1 MNLYKTIPLYALQL
15 LFFVLIGYNPSAQ
28 NPKKISSDS
37 LKFTAV
43 QLTEISIRSAETL
56 IYTENI
62 LENLISDEEIAR
74 LKLSNDSIL
83 TRIYKEN
90 EDFFNNNIESN
101 SIRYLETCWLRIKNQ
116 KTIIENEKNQLS
128 EILNDL
134 AYSIEFL
141 NDEKEIWSKTKQ
153 EIVGSGFSET
163 LIERLD
169 LISEKLSD
177 ALTIVSQQAE
187 EVVESLDRSS
197 ELSIKMD
204 IILDN
209 LQKSIRDL
217 KEQRLQ
223 NDYPNI
229 FSLDYNN
236 ENLKFIE
243 AYRFS
248 LNTEWEE
255 LKSYLSSRTNEIII
269 TLILLVLLLYLFYK
283 NQILFAN
290 YQKNTENIYK
300 RKLGVILSN
309 PINSALI
316 FALLSTIVIFSDR
329 PPAFRDMVILIFI
342 IPTIVLMRTLLD
354 KKLIIFVY
362 GFSVLVFL
370 FMIFLMLPP
379 ENIIFRYNLLFVAIA
394 EIYLIGLFQ
403 FQTLKKLTFPK
414 HISVTLRYLGIMFL
428 IIAIVGFISAL
439 TGNVMLSKSFLL
451 AVNFTIMASGLLY
464 IAVLIVKGLFI
475 SVIESSAAQNVNFI
489 KNHGIFLKKRILQI
503 INTATTFYILYL
515 LLDRLSFWNKPKE
528 SFLGFLNKQIKVGE
542 IQFSIGT
549 VLIFFI
555 VIYVSIL
562 VSKIIQVILE
572 GDILDRM
579 SLKRG
584 MPHTIS
590 MLVRYTLITFGVFLG
605 ISATGIQLSSMTV
618 IIGAF
623 SVGIGFGLQNIFYN
637 VVSGLILLFDRP
649 IKIGDTIEVGTLIGR
664 VTHVGIRTS
673 NIKTFDGA
681 EVIVPNGQLI
691 SNEVINWTLSDQQ
704 RRIEVLM
711 SVSYN
716 SDTNKV
722 SELLMEVIKQHKD
735 VMIYPQPQVLFKQL
749 GESALNFRLL
759 FWTESIDE
767 WLRIQSEVTFKA
779 FNKLKENNIEIPFP
793 QRDLHLKSIDDGI
806 NVNAT
811 PTNNK

>member
-1 MNLYKTIPLYALQL
+1 MNLYKTILRFALKL
-15 LFFVLIGYNPSAQ
+15 LFFVLIGYNISAQ
-28 NPKKISSDS
+28 NPKRISSDS

-62 LENLISDEEIAR
+62 LANLISDEEIAR

-83 TRIYKEN
+83 IRIYNEN
-90 EDFFNNNIESN
+90 EDFLNNKTASNNI
-101 SIRYLETCWLRIKNQ
+101 RHLENCWLRIKNQ
-116 KTIIENEKNQLS
+116 KTIVENEKDQLAK
-128 EILNDL
+128 ILDDL
-134 AYSIEFL
+134 AHSIEFL
-141 NDEKEIWSKTKQ
+141 NVEKEIWAKTRK
-153 EIVGSGFSET
+153 EILRSGFSET

-169 LISEKLSD
+169 LISEKLND

-187 EVVESLDRSS
+187 DVIESLDRSS

-204 IILDN
+204 IIMND
-209 LQKSIRDL
+209 LQKSIREL

-223 NDYPNI
+223 NDYPDI
-229 FSLDYNN
+229 LSLDYNN

-243 AYRFS
+243 VYRLS

-255 LKSYLSSRTNEIII
+255 LKSYLSSRTNELII
-269 TLILLVLLLYLFYK
+269 TLIFWVLLLYFFYK
-283 NQILFAN
+283 NQILFAS

-316 FALLSTIVIFSDR
+316 FVLLSTIVIFSDR
-329 PPAFRDMVILIFI
+329 PPAFRDLVILVFI
-342 IPTIVLMRTLLD
+342 IPTIILMRTLLD
-354 KKLIIFVY
+354 KKLISFVY
-362 GFSVLVFL
+362 AFSVLVFL

-379 ENIIFRYNLLFVAIA
+379 ENIIFRYNLLFVAVA
-394 EIYLIGLFQ
+394 EIYLIGLFL

-414 HISVTLRYLGIMFL
+414 HISITLRYLGFMFL
-428 IIAIVGFISAL
+428 ILAIVGFISAL
-439 TGNVMLSKSFLL
+439 TGNVILSKSFLL
-451 AVNFTIMASGLLY
+451 AVNFTIMASGLFY
-464 IAVLIVKGLFI
+464 TAVLILKGLFI
-475 SVIESSAAQNVNFI
+475 SAIESSAAQNVNFI

-503 INTATTFYILYL
+503 INAVTTLYILYL
-515 LLDRLSFWNKPKE
+515 LLDRLSFWNTTKE
-528 SFLGFLNKQIKVGE
+528 GVLGFLNKEFTVGE

-549 VLIFFI
+549 VFIFFI

-590 MLVRYTLITFGVFLG
+590 MLVKYTLITFGIFLG

-637 VVSGLILLFDRP
+637 VVSGLIILFDRP
-649 IKIGDTIEVGTLIGR
+649 IKIGDTIEVGTLIGH

-704 RRIEVLM
+704 RRIEVLI

-722 SELLMEVIKQHKD
+722 SELLMEVLTQHKD

-749 GESALNFRLL
+749 GESSLNFRLL
-759 FWTESIDE
+759 FWTESIGE
-767 WLRIQSEVTFKA
+767 WLRIESEVTLKA

-806 NVNAT
+806 NINTA
-811 PTNNK
+811 PTNKK